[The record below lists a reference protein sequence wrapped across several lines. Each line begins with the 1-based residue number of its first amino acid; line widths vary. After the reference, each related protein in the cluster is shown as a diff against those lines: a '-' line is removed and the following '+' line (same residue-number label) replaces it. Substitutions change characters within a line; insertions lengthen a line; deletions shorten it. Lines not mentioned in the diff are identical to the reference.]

1 MVRTKAG
8 GGGGGG
14 TYRKVV
20 AARAPRKVLGSSSVN
35 AGPPPPPAKREFA
48 PCHQILQKMAPPLK
62 KSSYDPSLMINCAS
76 PVLELVFV
84 QLYIFL
90 MPMFSCCT
98 ELNVGFL
105 WNSPQ
110 I

>member
-1 MVRTKAG
+1 MVRTKADC
-8 GGGGGG
+8 GG

-35 AGPPPPPAKREFA
+35 AGPSQPPPAKRELA
-48 PCHQILQKMAPPLK
+48 PCHQILQKMARRLK
-62 KSSYDPSLMINCAS
+62 KSRYDPSLTLIIDCAS

-90 MPMFSCCT
+90 SLCSAI
-98 ELNVGFL
+98 V
-105 WNSPQ
+105 
-110 I
+110 